1 MTQQEYT
8 DYIAHG
14 GKWGYTNGVPN
25 GKKKA
30 AKKYMNSVGKY
41 MNSVGKYVKNSVG
54 KEMGYIGDKIT
65 ERRSFEGAMD
75 VQSKNLEKDFRQ
87 IKGNP
92 KHYRPNAYKEPVN
105 TEIVTLDGKT
115 YQVDVSNRSAKEA
128 FKKYKQLQI
137 ASKKAAK
144 GTFTSARRFG
154 KNQDDIKKSPGVN
167 QVYNTLA
174 KNKETE
180 LELILRA
187 RAGQQ
192 HKARTDAII
201 KKAQEADKLRYPN
214 KKNKKKR

>member
-1 MTQQEYT
+1 MTQQEYN

-41 MNSVGKYVKNSVG
+41 VKNGIG

-65 ERRSFEGAMD
+65 ERRSFEGAME
-75 VQSKNLEKDFRQ
+75 VQNKNLEKDLRR

-115 YQVDVSNRSAKEA
+115 YQVDVSNRSAKNA
-128 FKKYKQLQI
+128 SKKYKQTQN
-137 ASKKAAK
+137 AAQKAEKGAFTAVKRFNKTMDDVKKTRGAEQMVN
-144 GTFTSARRFG
+144 TIT
-154 KNQDDIKKSPGVN
+154 KNN
-167 QVYNTLA
+167 
-174 KNKETE
+174 ETE
-180 LELILRA
+180 QELLLRA
-187 RAGQQ
+187 IAGQQ

>member
-1 MTQQEYT
+1 MTQQEYN

-41 MNSVGKYVKNSVG
+41 VNH
-54 KEMGYIGDKIT
+54 IGDKVK
-65 ERRSFEGAMD
+65 ERLSFGGAME
-75 VQSKNLEKDFRQ
+75 VQNKNLEKELHQ
-87 IKGNP
+87 IKGSS
-92 KHYRPNAYKEPVN
+92 KSKSYRPNAHKEPVN
-105 TEIVTLDGKT
+105 TEIVTLDGRT
-115 YQVDVSNRSAKEA
+115 YKVDVSNRSAKNA
-128 FKKYKQLQI
+128 FKKYKQLQV

-144 GTFTSARRFG
+144 GTLTSARRFG
-154 KNQDDIKKSPGVN
+154 KNQDDINKSPGVN